1 MSTEKSMEMMDK
13 GAENAADEAFG
24 QEEAAKAGQD
34 STVYVHTFKRPMV
47 YQGATIETLAFD
59 WGALTGADHL
69 AIENELLMRGKTL
82 VTPEFTGEFLCGMAI
97 RACTERS
104 PEGFRV
110 LNIDAMRAMPMRD
123 FQTIC
128 KKARAFL
135 LRAGS

>member
-1 MSTEKSMEMMDK
+1 MSAEINKTIPDESSDAAE
-13 GAENAADEAFG
+13 AVALENAV
-24 QEEAAKAGQD
+24 KAEQD
-34 STVYVHTFKRPMV
+34 TRIYTHIFKHPFS
-47 YQGATIETLAFD
+47 YQGTTHESLTFD

-82 VTPEFTGEFLCGMAI
+82 IAPEFTGEFLCGMAI
-97 RACTERS
+97 RACIDRT
-104 PEGFRV
+104 PDGFRT
-110 LNIDAMRAMPMRD
+110 LNQDTMKALPLRD